1 MIVPLTQ
8 TKSLTS
14 DLKWIYCQPK
24 HFVQS
29 KKVVRSFNDYK
40 KKTIKQKKY
49 HDNHRYF
56 L

>member
-40 KKTIKQKKY
+40 KNNQTEKIS
-49 HDNHRYF
+49 R
-56 L
+56 